1 MHEQNVDRV
10 EDDPHCVSCIL
21 DLLDICNVLLL
32 DTVDSFFCLVQE
44 GQGSRQLL
52 LGLSFLYLYFISLRH
67 AGLGSFID
75 LFALF
80 VCLFVFHI
88 ELLQ

>member
-52 LGLSFLYLYFISLRH
+52 LGLTLLYLYFVSLGS
-67 AGLGSFID
+67 AGLGSRID
-75 LFALF
+75 LLTLF